1 LSGRRRAKM
10 PTLSEEQLRDLAEAY
25 NCDQIVDILN
35 IEPMELLLA
44 FREDV
49 EYNITNF
56 NLRPVDCHDF

>member
-1 LSGRRRAKM
+1 M

-56 NLRPVDCHDF
+56 NLRPVD

>member
-1 LSGRRRAKM
+1 M

-35 IEPMELLLA
+35 IEPMQLLLA

-49 EYNITNF
+49 EYNITDF